1 MIRRWTTLAVA
12 ATLDN
17 LALIRT
23 TITATAPI
31 VLARTADFA
40 SAQRQRS
47 KQVVIIEKDVS
58 SRLASETENQSVI
71 A

>member
-1 MIRRWTTLAVA
+1 MIRRRTTLAVA
-12 ATLDN
+12 PALDN
-17 LALIRT
+17 SALIRT

-31 VLARTADFA
+31 VLTRPADFA
-40 SAQRQRS
+40 PAQRQRS

-58 SRLASETENQSVI
+58 LRLASETENQSVI

>member
-1 MIRRWTTLAVA
+1 
-12 ATLDN
+12 
-17 LALIRT
+17 LIRT